1 MSVYKLIVPLQA
13 FLRRRRMRF
22 FANAFGLR
30 DDMRVIDVGGRKTN
44 WCLVEEKPDVT
55 IVNIEFGDA
64 EDGRFH
70 YVHSDG
76 KSLPYAD
83 NSFELCYSNSV
94 IEHVGDW
101 DARQAMAREIRRVAS
116 RYYVQTPNK
125 WFFSDP
131 HTVGAF
137 LHWLPKR
144 YHRKLVRWCTLWGLV
159 DRPSQE
165 QIDALLEEVELLTER
180 EMRALFPDAK
190 IVKERFLGMTKSII
204 ALRL

>member
-1 MSVYKLIVPLQA
+1 
-13 FLRRRRMRF
+13 
-22 FANAFGLR
+22 
-30 DDMRVIDVGGRKTN
+30 
-44 WCLVEEKPDVT
+44 
-55 IVNIEFGDA
+55 
-64 EDGRFH
+64 
-70 YVHSDG
+70 VHTDG
-76 KSLPYAD
+76 KNLPYAD

-101 DARQAMAREIRRVAS
+101 NAREAMAREIRRVAS

-159 DRPSQE
+159 DRPSQA
-165 QIDALLEEVELLTER
+165 QIDALLEEVELLTEHD
-180 EMRALFPDAK
+180 MRALFPDAK

>member
-1 MSVYKLIVPLQA
+1 
-13 FLRRRRMRF
+13 
-22 FANAFGLR
+22 
-30 DDMRVIDVGGRKTN
+30 
-44 WCLVEEKPDVT
+44 
-55 IVNIEFGDA
+55 
-64 EDGRFH
+64 
-70 YVHSDG
+70 
-76 KSLPYAD
+76 
-83 NSFELCYSNSV
+83 
-94 IEHVGDW
+94 
-101 DARQAMAREIRRVAS
+101 
-116 RYYVQTPNK
+116 VQTPNK